1 MKKIDVKIIE
11 HFGKAALK
19 PKREDYIKALISF
32 LSWFLPA
39 FLFVLWS
46 SAYYPES
53 EFYSKAA
60 DEGKAPNFWNLIGS
74 LGVLLFGVCL
84 LFPKAGV
91 ISYATNKVLLNTYSV
106 GCLTLGL
113 VVGQLFF
120 LPYDTLTWWQA
131 GLFGSGVVVSLF
143 VVICFNLIVWY
154 LAFLTSRCSQF
165 LDKLATLSVFYRLPI
180 SLGILSLIVYL
191 LLNA

>member
-1 MKKIDVKIIE
+1 MMKIGVRVTD
-11 HFGKAALK
+11 HFGKTALK
-19 PKREDYIKALISF
+19 PKDEDYVKALISF
-32 LSWFLPA
+32 FSWFLPA

-46 SAYYPES
+46 SYCYPES
-53 EFYSKAA
+53 EFYSKAIN
-60 DEGKAPNFWNLIGS
+60 EGKAPNFWNLIGS
-74 LGVLLFGVCL
+74 LGVLLFGACL
-84 LFPKAGV
+84 LLPKTRG
-91 ISYATNKVLLNTYSV
+91 ISYVTNRVLLNTYSV

-143 VVICFNLIVWY
+143 FVICFNLIVWY
-154 LAFLTSRCSQF
+154 LAFLTSRYSQF
-165 LDKLATLSVFYRLPI
+165 LDKMATLSVFYRLPI
-180 SLGILSLIVYL
+180 SLTVMSLMVYL